1 MKFINK
7 FKKNIGETFNKFFSD
22 FKKELKRLEENQN
35 KDLNKK
41 IDTFNKHL
49 ENIHE
54 NNLLKELKNSQEE
67 LKTLKDKVKKINDI
81 IENTEIPEIDKD
93 KFTLFYSDDHPGAL
107 FQIYNDIRVI
117 LEKRTHIVD
126 ISNELKE
133 KIEKLP
139 LEFNDFN
146 LIPFKTENAPF
157 QIKYFLDK
165 EIIPD
170 IAILDIIY
178 GGIIL
183 ENNQFKSLDGI
194 DIGKIILEKNL
205 NSIVVLYTSCS
216 LNIYTKEGEKLKKL
230 LNKYSDRLLFVD
242 KDINDQNR
250 MVVFYKAFEKL
261 IKLNSKK
268 FKKIKEANESKRK

>member
-1 MKFINK
+1 MKFINN
-7 FKKNIGETFNKFFSD
+7 FKKNIGKIFNKFFSD
-22 FKKELKRLEENQN
+22 FKKELKRLEEKQN
-35 KDLNKK
+35 KNLNEK

-49 ENIHE
+49 ENIYE
-54 NNLLKELKNSQEE
+54 NNLIKELKNSQEE
-67 LKTLKDKVKKINDI
+67 LKILKDKVKKINDV
-81 IENTEIPEIDKD
+81 IENTDIPEIDKD

-117 LEKRTHIVD
+117 LEKRTHIVNVSD
-126 ISNELKE
+126 ELKE

-139 LEFNDFN
+139 LNFNDFN

-157 QIKYFLDK
+157 QVKYFLDE

-194 DIGKIILEKNL
+194 DIGKIILEKNP
-205 NSIVVLYTSCS
+205 NNIVTLYTSCS
-216 LNIYTKEGEKLKKL
+216 LNIYTKEGEKLKDL
-230 LNKYSDRLLFVD
+230 LNEYNDRLLFVD
-242 KDINDQNR
+242 KDINDQTR
-250 MVVFYKAFEKL
+250 IEVFYEAFKKL
-261 IKLNSKK
+261 IKLNPEK
-268 FKKIKEANESKRK
+268 FKKLKEKNES